1 MWASAEGG
9 TPEVTLETSMGPFTV
24 EVLSSV
30 WLLRKR
36 FKVKDNITPSVFF
49 FFFVGHTILN
59 KCRFQHFQ
67 FIFFFTLFFSYCNH
81 SYTTSTHREL
91 AGTSLNSLAET
102 TTTTLNSIESSRSL
116 SKYTYVNKIFFVWY
130 NFIFIILIG

>member
-49 FFFVGHTILN
+49 FFSYSILLSKYECERKLGHTILN

-102 TTTTLNSIESSRSL
+102 TTTMLNSTESSRYLSL
-116 SKYTYVNKIFFVWY
+116 SPFVS
-130 NFIFIILIG
+130 L